1 MPESSGL
8 SRPVRIAQL
17 LRDDILNGALVSG
30 QALVEAQ
37 MVERFG
43 VSRNTIREAMHSL
56 AQAGLVT
63 VISNRGSFVRQIGP
77 PEIRELSMI
86 RRLIETGC
94 CERVPPDRWAALQ
107 PVFASAFTQARSAA
121 RNGDWTQVGTAS
133 LLFHRLLV
141 SACGS
146 DQLSQFFDTI
156 CAQMRLVFQTVGDQE
171 HLQSPWLAK
180 DIAIFEALLA
190 GQIKAATDLLHDYL
204 TYSEELIF
212 QFVAGQ
218 PI

>member
-1 MPESSGL
+1 MPKSSGL

-37 MVERFG
+37 MVERFS

-56 AQAGLVT
+56 AQSGLVT
-63 VISNRGSFVRQIGP
+63 VISNRGSFVRQMTP
-77 PEIRELSMI
+77 PEIRELYMI
-86 RRLIETGC
+86 RHLIEAGC
-94 CERVPPDRWAALQ
+94 CERVHPRQWAALE
-107 PVFASAFTQARSAA
+107 PVFSSAFTQARSAV
-121 RNGDWTQVGTAS
+121 RNGDWLLVGTAS

-141 SACGS
+141 NACGS

-156 CAQMRLVFQTVGDQE
+156 CAQMRLVFQTVADQQ

-190 GQIKAATDLLHDYL
+190 GRVKAATDLLHDYL
-204 TYSEELIF
+204 NYSEELSF
-212 QFVAGQ
+212 QLMTGQ
-218 PI
+218 PT

>member
-1 MPESSGL
+1 MPKSSGL

-56 AQAGLVT
+56 AQSGLVT
-63 VISNRGSFVRQIGP
+63 VISNRGSFVRQLAP
-77 PEIRELSMI
+77 HEIRELYMI
-86 RRLIETGC
+86 RHLIESGC
-94 CERVPPDRWAALQ
+94 CERVPAQQWTALE
-107 PVFASAFTQARSAA
+107 PVFSSAFTQARSAA
-121 RNGDWTQVGTAS
+121 RNGDWLLAGTAS

-141 SACGS
+141 NACGS

-156 CAQMRLVFQTVGDQE
+156 CAQMRLVFQTVADQE

-180 DIAIFEALLA
+180 DIAIFEALRA
-190 GQIKAATDLLHDYL
+190 GQVKAATDLLHDYL
-204 TYSEELIF
+204 TYSETLIF
-212 QFVAGQ
+212 QIMTGQ
-218 PI
+218 PT